1 MAKMTVIQDRN
12 KQFTVKF
19 AESLICVE
27 SSGIDEIKIETSPD
41 QMKIL
46 EMRQQIIKVST
57 VSYGFE
63 IMLSI

>member
-46 EMRQQIIKVST
+46 EVRR
-57 VSYGFE
+57 
-63 IMLSI
+63 